1 MSQPLPAPSRRPSA
15 SADIGSSTGA
25 GAEQLRLDAQP
36 AVLADIYEGHV
47 NLAVWRAG
55 LPPSLRLA
63 AQTLGQTQPRLRL
76 ATSGSAT
83 DLHAALRAGL
93 PDEPANDALLARLQL
108 CVTLFAELLEPQ
120 RIGLRLEMLDR
131 AMCPRFHVDH
141 LAVRLVTTL
150 CGPATQWLPEPAVDR
165 RWLGRAGAFQPD
177 EATGLLRE
185 PAAVQQLQAG
195 DVALLKG
202 EGWVGN
208 EGHGLVHRSPPV
220 ASGERRL
227 VLTLDTVA

>member
-165 RWLGRAGAFQPD
+165 RWLGRAGAFQSD
-177 EATGLLRE
+177 ETTGLLRE
-185 PAAVQQLQAG
+185 RTAVQQLQAG

-208 EGHGLVHRSPPV
+208 EGRGLVHRSPPV
-220 ASGERRL
+220 PAGERRL